1 MAVIETSSERLHLQF
16 RDEPGSQLLLGL
28 VFTLGITAFAFL
40 ERTSCGC
47 LADRAA
53 GRFTIFR
60 VNGLGL
66 TLRISCNQG
75 DIRTIE
81 VRRRVFRAG
90 PTLQCQCDSQE
101 WPAVAVAV
109 LQVVRRAATDREPAG
124 ELSGYLDVGSRACGR
139 HWSPARPLDGYHGFK
154 QVVHGA

>member
-28 VFTLGITAFAFL
+28 VFTLGIIAFAFL

-81 VRRRVFRAG
+81 VRRRVSGRGRPCSASVILRSG
-90 PTLQCQCDSQE
+90 RQLR
-101 WPAVAVAV
+101 
-109 LQVVRRAATDREPAG
+109 L
-124 ELSGYLDVGSRACGR
+124 LSYKSCAEQRQIVNQLVSFLGI
-139 HWSPARPLDGYHGFK
+139 
-154 QVVHGA
+154 